1 MISIIIITRSE
12 ARFARP
18 LLVYEFCVSTGW
30 RIVKGL
36 DGGQGKAGVTYVD
49 LAPIKSSWYSSEVQI
64 MNLCKQHTPIADII
78 IIIISCHEAH
88 LGIDKKEVN
97 M

>member
-1 MISIIIITRSE
+1 MRVDTGQEGAVISYRW
-12 ARFARP
+12 
-18 LLVYEFCVSTGW
+18 VC
-30 RIVKGL
+30 
-36 DGGQGKAGVTYVD
+36 
-49 LAPIKSSWYSSEVQI
+49 SSICRAILEIQ
-64 MNLCKQHTPIADII
+64 AII